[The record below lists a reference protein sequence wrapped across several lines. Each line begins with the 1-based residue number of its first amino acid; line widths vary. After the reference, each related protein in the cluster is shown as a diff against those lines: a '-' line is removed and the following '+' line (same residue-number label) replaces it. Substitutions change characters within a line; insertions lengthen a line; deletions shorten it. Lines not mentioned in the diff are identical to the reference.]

1 MKLDVI
7 GSVGFDTSG
16 KLIGSSMI
24 QGSCM
29 FLLKLTLQGLTSSA
43 VLQVK
48 IDGSGMPSVHA
59 FILFFNEKLA
69 NTAMLFDGLEICG
82 RRLRLRRP
90 HEYCPPDGCSAVTAA
105 SVAFDVSILY
115 RLGMLTEVSEPTG
128 GVQAARPKSVCPAGA
143 TSKSAA
149 KPPKAFSLQQGLRHV
164 YIGNL
169 PERHR
174 SLQDITELVTCMCS
188 ELVSYK
194 KDLGSAMI
202 AASPVRDGWV
212 VELQSSELALDLQNC
227 LRKMVLDGV
236 QLSAYLTFGSELA
249 NF

>member
-1 MKLDVI
+1 M
-7 GSVGFDTSG
+7 
-16 KLIGSSMI
+16 
-24 QGSCM
+24 
-29 FLLKLTLQGLTSSA
+29 
-43 VLQVK
+43 
-48 IDGSGMPSVHA
+48 
-59 FILFFNEKLA
+59 
-69 NTAMLFDGLEICG
+69 
-82 RRLRLRRP
+82 
-90 HEYCPPDGCSAVTAA
+90 
-105 SVAFDVSILY
+105 
-115 RLGMLTEVSEPTG
+115 
-128 GVQAARPKSVCPAGA
+128 
-143 TSKSAA
+143 
-149 KPPKAFSLQQGLRHV
+149 